1 MAQATASSGDVGT
14 GGTSLRVK
22 VQRFGSFLS
31 GMVMPNIG
39 AFIAWGL
46 ITAIFIPDGWY
57 PSERLAA
64 LVEPMLFYLLPL
76 LIAYTGGRMVYDVR
90 GGVVGAIATIGVIVG
105 SDIPMFLGAL
115 IMGPLG
121 GYVIKQF
128 DRLVEGRVRQ
138 GFEMLVNTFSAGILG
153 GALAIIGVLGAGP
166 IITSISNALGAAVD
180 FIVNLG
186 LLPVVSV
193 IVEPAK
199 VLFLNNAINHGIL
212 APLALD
218 QAREA
223 GKSILF
229 MVETNPGPGLGIL
242 LAYAL
247 VGRGLSRSSA
257 PGAAVIQ
264 FFGGIHEIYFPYV
277 LMKPALILAAIA
289 GGASGIFTATI
300 FNAGL
305 VSTPAP
311 GSIFAYLA
319 MTPRGGFVGVLAAVL
334 VAAVVSFLVASV
346 IIRATADANEEDE
359 ERSLG
364 MATSQMETMKGSK
377 SSVAGTLTGNGA
389 RETDGARETEGTE
402 TDGAAAPN
410 FGQVKSIVFACDAGM
425 GSSAMGASLL
435 RSKVKKAGL
444 DDVSVTNSS
453 IDNLS
458 TETDL
463 VITHKDLTD
472 RARAKVPGAIHVS
485 VDNFLGSPKYDEVV
499 EQLKEGEEGQA
510 QPNGH
515 DQPDGQEAADF
526 DYTQVRKVVFACDAG
541 MGSSAMAVS
550 MLRDKAE
557 KAGVSDLVVENKSI
571 NEIPDDA
578 DVVITHKDLTDR
590 ARQKL
595 PGAHH
600 VSVDNFLDGT
610 RYDELVQGIAAAR
623 T

>member
-1 MAQATASSGDVGT
+1 MAQASVAGSEAGS

-22 VQRFGSFLS
+22 VQRFGAFLS

-46 ITAIFIPDGWY
+46 ITPLFIPDGWL
-57 PSERLAA
+57 PNERLAQ
-64 LVEPMLFYLLPL
+64 LVEPMIFYLLPL
-76 LIAYTGGRMVYDVR
+76 LIAYTGGRLVYEVR

-121 GYVIKQF
+121 GFLIMKF
-128 DRLVEGRVRQ
+128 DDLVAHRVRQ
-138 GFEMLVNTFSAGILG
+138 GFEMLVSTFSAGIIG
-153 GALAIIGVLGAGP
+153 GSLAIVGVVGAGP

-186 LLPVVSV
+186 LLPLVSL

-212 APLALD
+212 APLAID

-242 LAYAL
+242 LAYS
-247 VGRGLSRSSA
+247 VFGRGLSRSSA

-289 GGASGIFTATI
+289 GGASGIFTATV

-311 GSIFAYLA
+311 GSIFAYIA
-319 MTPRGGFVGVLAAVL
+319 MTPRGGFVGVFAAVL

-346 IIRATADANEEDE
+346 IIRATAATDEEDE
-359 ERSLG
+359 QSLG
-364 MATSQMETMKGSK
+364 MAARQMQAMKGK
-377 SSVAGTLTGNGA
+377 RSSVVGTLTEDGKD
-389 RETDGARETEGTE
+389 ETSEEQDESFDYSR
-402 TDGAAAPN
+402 
-410 FGQVKSIVFACDAGM
+410 VKKIIFACDAGM

-435 RSKVKKAGL
+435 RNKAKEAGL
-444 DDVSVTNSS
+444 EDIEVKNM
-453 IDNLS
+453 
-458 TETDL
+458 
-463 VITHKDLTD
+463 
-472 RARAKVPGAIHVS
+472 AI
-485 VDNFLGSPKYDEVV
+485 N
-499 EQLKEGEEGQA
+499 Q
-510 QPNGH
+510 
-515 DQPDGQEAADF
+515 
-526 DYTQVRKVVFACDAG
+526 
-541 MGSSAMAVS
+541 
-550 MLRDKAE
+550 
-557 KAGVSDLVVENKSI
+557 
-571 NEIPDDA
+571 IPEDA

-590 ARQKL
+590 ARHKV
-595 PGAHH
+595 PGARH
-600 VSVDNFLDGT
+600 VSVDNFLGSPK
-610 RYDELVQGIAAAR
+610 YDELVDEISAAR
-623 T
+623 V